1 MSTEISLKAYVKQP
15 NVQSFINDV
24 LGSKA
29 TQFATNLVQVV
40 NQSEMLKNADNASVL
55 NSAIMATMLDLQLNP
70 SLGHAYIVPFNNKQ
84 PDGSYKIMAQ
94 FMVGYKG
101 LKQLAIRSGQ
111 FKTLETKK
119 VFEGQYVEDDS
130 FLGYHF
136 EWKSKTSNKPVGFA
150 CRFEL
155 LNGFEKTF
163 FMTNEEIH
171 EHGKKYSK
179 TYDNKYG
186 QWSVNFD
193 GMAQKTVTKLC
204 LNSGEAPLSIQMQQ
218 ALSVDQSVIN
228 NPETM
233 DVDYIDADSE
243 KKSETTLIEKPKFTE
258 AEFELAF
265 NSGADISLIES
276 GYSTTPEIIEKYKQ
290 FVSSKND
297 SAKN

>member
-179 TYDNKYG
+179 TYGNKYG

-218 ALSVDQSVIN
+218 ALSVDQAVIN

-233 DVDYIDADSE
+233 DVDYVDADSE
-243 KKSETTLIEKPKFTE
+243 KKAETTLIEKPKFTE